1 MEKQTEAA
9 REKETDPKD
18 FDNMEAGLV
27 LGSLASFGKEPD
39 DLEGTAKA
47 AAELKKTKEKAGEK
61 LAAEKLA
68 AEKLAIEKLAIEKLA
83 AEKLAEKLAIEKL
96 AIEKLA
102 IEKLAAEKLAAA
114 EQQPDTQTAR
124 IVYQNAV
131 DAAAR
136 AQAAAEEI
144 IRAIASG
151 DAGEGSLPA
160 AQDAMQVAR
169 DAKEAANGLKAA
181 ADAAEVAEPQQQQ
194 VLEDLRKRIETETKD
209 ALEQAASVAKGKEA
223 EMKEQQEK
231 EKEKEQG
238 EHNFKV
244 FGVLF

>member
-68 AEKLAIEKLAIEKLA
+68 A
-83 AEKLAEKLAIEKL
+83 EKL

-181 ADAAEVAEPQQQQ
+181 ADAAEVAESQQQQ

-223 EMKEQQEK
+223 EMREQQEK